1 MFDDSISCCVLCK
14 VAWQQLT
21 EDSSSSGMSQQS
33 GSLLSAAAVV
43 TSQRLLIV
51 GPDLTILA
59 STPQRSS
66 GASITSALWVGPAL
80 LYCDSAN
87 AVRGIHAECHS
98 VWACGLGVIRVWR
111 SGHPQTQ
118 GCIYFSKGCSL
129 LATLL
134 VKFSLCGKNLTL

>member
-1 MFDDSISCCVLCK
+1 M
-14 VAWQQLT
+14 AWQQLT
-21 EDSSSSGMSQQS
+21 EDSSSSALTQQS

-51 GPDLTILA
+51 GPDLTVLA

-87 AVRGIHAECHS
+87 AVRGMHARRHS
-98 VWACGLGVIRVWR
+98 VWFSGVGVIRVWQ
-111 SGHPQTQ
+111 SGVSSNSGMHSFQQ
-118 GCIYFSKGCSL
+118 GVVPFGYIDGEGF
-129 LATLL
+129 
-134 VKFSLCGKNLTL
+134 VCGNNLML